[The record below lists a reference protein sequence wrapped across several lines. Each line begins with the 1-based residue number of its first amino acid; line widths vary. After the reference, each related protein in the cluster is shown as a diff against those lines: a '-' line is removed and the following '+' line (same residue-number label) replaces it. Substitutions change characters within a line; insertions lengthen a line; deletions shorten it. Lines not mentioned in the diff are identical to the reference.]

1 MRKIYIFLTILLFL
15 VSCWTK
21 KQVEIKDEKNTQT
34 QISQTWSSESED
46 EKNYV
51 IENKK
56 ERFEISQ
63 DDVQDAILDPSKIS
77 NERLEKSPI
86 LKNWVNFLKDLKNQE
101 RIKVTDRIDGW
112 IEYSDFEKSLSN
124 SDQKYLREKYLELKI
139 IDKDTKQ
146 PVKSGQVYLNNIK
159 FWEFKNWEFTKEFK
173 WPLWIERFV
182 VMVRADWYGDAF
194 SSLNTLYND
203 GAVIYQRFSLKK
215 SIEKNISLDH
225 KEAKI
230 WNLQKDDFAL
240 DIPKCSLVDSTW
252 KCFRWEVKVKSH
264 YISWEDV
271 NSADTSLNMR
281 AITKEW
287 KYSKLYSWWMA
298 FNDFITKDW
307 EILKLWDGKKFKVIY
322 KLTDEMLKEFS
333 DIWKEKWEYL
343 KSGYWWYDK
352 NAQIWREW
360 DWIWYLDKENKTWTV
375 ETEYLY

>member
-34 QISQTWSSESED
+34 QISQTWSNESED

-101 RIKVTDRIDGW
+101 KIKVTDRIDGW
-112 IEYSDFEKSLSN
+112 IEYSDFEKSLLN

-146 PVKSGQVYLNNIK
+146 SVKSGQVYLNNIK
-159 FWEFKNWEFTKEFK
+159 FWEFKNWEFIKEFK

-203 GAVIYQRFSLKK
+203 WAVIYQRFSLKK
-215 SIEKNISLDH
+215 SIEKNISLDD

-322 KLTDEMLKEFS
+322 KLTNEMLKEFS